1 VKIDSLTAGMHLTTH
16 QITAEQI
23 MNDQRRDAALPRA
36 PGSMDP
42 RHSYVRQTGTCPDPK
57 TT

>member
-1 VKIDSLTAGMHLTTH
+1 VKIDSLTADMHFTTH

-23 MNDQRRDAALPRA
+23 MNNQRRDAALAARR
-36 PGSMDP
+36 GSMDP
-42 RHSYVRQTGTCPDPK
+42 IRDYVRQTGTCPDPK